1 LASVEELEGNVSSSD
16 TINQDIHLY
25 RTHTCNELR
34 EKHIGSR
41 VRLSGWIHN
50 RRDHGGVLFIDLR
63 DNYGIT
69 QVVIYPEQQFQKKLA
84 HVTKE
89 TVVRFDGIVAQRSA
103 ENVNPKL
110 PTGAIELVADGYEIL
125 SACEATPFS
134 VFPEDPIPEEMRLEY
149 RYMYLR
155 RSTIH
160 QNILLR

>member
-1 LASVEELEGNVSSSD
+1 VADFNLTSIEEEEGCISSPD
-16 TINQDIHLY
+16 TIDQGIHLY

-84 HVTKE
+84 H
-89 TVVRFDGIVAQRSA
+89 F
-103 ENVNPKL
+103 PKKR
-110 PTGAIELVADGYEIL
+110 G
-125 SACEATPFS
+125 SF
-134 VFPEDPIPEEMRLEY
+134 
-149 RYMYLR
+149 
-155 RSTIH
+155 
-160 QNILLR
+160 